1 MNKKGFTLV
10 ELLAV
15 IAILA
20 ILVIIAL
27 PNVLKMYNDS
37 KKNAFMTDA
46 QNLAKEVS
54 SKYISESMKGNKVT
68 VISNKQNPLD
78 MTGRELEYNFELDSQ
93 GKIKN
98 MIVSNGTYCISTN
111 KDYTKITRDDIS
123 DKCSYEKLH
132 NIVGT
137 LKNKFYEES
146 GRTDRSLVSSIVF
159 YSDGRTINGAESYD
173 VSEKKDGSI
182 KMYVS
187 QNTENTSLLDLT
199 IVANG
204 KIDLPK
210 DSSELFKFYQRYAYS
225 YYGANLQN
233 LQFNN
238 SISTFNVTN
247 MKDMFS
253 YSKVATLDL
262 SSFNTSKVTDM
273 SYMFDSSKAT
283 EIKGLNKFNTSNV
296 TNMSQM
302 FFDSKVTTLDLSSF
316 DTSNVEYMEE
326 MFFNSAAVEIKGLNH
341 FNTSKVISMSSMF
354 NGSKAATLDLSS
366 FDTSNVTKMGL
377 MFCSSAATEIKGL
390 NKFNTSKVTNMGGM
404 FSFSKATTLD
414 LSSFD
419 TSNVESMAEMFNGS
433 AATEIK
439 GLNHFN
445 TSKVSSMSS
454 MFTGSKVATLNLSS
468 FDTSNVTLVNMSEI
482 FRNSAA
488 TTGYARTQADAD
500 KFNNSSNKPSSL
512 TFVVK

>member
-37 KKNAFMTDA
+37 KKNAFMTEA

-78 MTGRELEYNFELDSQ
+78 MTGRELEYSFELDSQ

-111 KDYTKITRDDIS
+111 KDYTKITRNDIS

-159 YSDGRTINGAESYD
+159 YSDGRTVSGAESYD

-204 KIDLPK
+204 KIAFPEDSFELLAFYTGGRCSPPISNVSFIEFNHSIDTSNVIDMSSMFMGIVIEELDL
-210 DSSELFKFYQRYAYS
+210 SSFD
-225 YYGANLQN
+225 
-233 LQFNN
+233 
-238 SISTFNVTN
+238 T
-247 MKDMFS
+247 
-253 YSKVATLDL
+253 SKVINMNGMFYFSQIAKIKGLNKFNTSKVINMRQMFGGIITTTLDL

-273 SYMFDSSKAT
+273 SRMFVASQVEALDLSNFDISS
-283 EIKGLNKFNTSNV
+283 V
-296 TNMSQM
+296 TNMSNM
-302 FFDSKVTTLDLSSF
+302 FD
-316 DTSNVEYMEE
+316 
-326 MFFNSAAVEIKGLNH
+326 
-341 FNTSKVISMSSMF
+341 
-354 NGSKAATLDLSS
+354 
-366 FDTSNVTKMGL
+366 
-377 MFCSSAATEIKGL
+377 
-390 NKFNTSKVTNMGGM
+390 
-404 FSFSKATTLD
+404 
-414 LSSFD
+414 
-419 TSNVESMAEMFNGS
+419 
-433 AATEIK
+433 
-439 GLNHFN
+439 
-445 TSKVSSMSS
+445 
-454 MFTGSKVATLNLSS
+454 
-468 FDTSNVTLVNMSEI
+468 
-482 FRNSAA
+482 NSAA
-488 TTGYARTQADAD
+488 TTGYAKDAD
-500 KFNNSSNKPSSL
+500 TAAKFNDSSVTNIPDTLK
-512 TFVVK
+512 FIVKN

>member
-37 KKNAFMTDA
+37 KKNAFMTEA

-78 MTGRELEYNFELDSQ
+78 MTGRELEYSFELDSQ

-111 KDYTKITRDDIS
+111 KDYTKITRNDIS

-159 YSDGRTINGAESYD
+159 YSDGRTVSGAESYD

-204 KIDLPK
+204 KIDFPK
-210 DSSELFKFYQRYAYS
+210 DSFELLAFYTGGRCS
-225 YYGANLQN
+225 PPISNVSFIE
-233 LQFNN
+233 FNH
-238 SISTFNVTN
+238 SIDTSNVI
-247 MKDMFS
+247 DMSSMFMGIDIEELDLS
-253 YSKVATLDL
+253 SFDTSKVINMNGMFYFSKIAKIKGLNKFNTSKVINMRQMFGGIKTTTLDL

-273 SYMFDSSKAT
+273 SRMFVASQVEALDLSNFDISS
-283 EIKGLNKFNTSNV
+283 V
-296 TNMSQM
+296 TNMSNM
-302 FFDSKVTTLDLSSF
+302 FD
-316 DTSNVEYMEE
+316 
-326 MFFNSAAVEIKGLNH
+326 
-341 FNTSKVISMSSMF
+341 
-354 NGSKAATLDLSS
+354 
-366 FDTSNVTKMGL
+366 
-377 MFCSSAATEIKGL
+377 
-390 NKFNTSKVTNMGGM
+390 
-404 FSFSKATTLD
+404 
-414 LSSFD
+414 
-419 TSNVESMAEMFNGS
+419 
-433 AATEIK
+433 
-439 GLNHFN
+439 
-445 TSKVSSMSS
+445 
-454 MFTGSKVATLNLSS
+454 
-468 FDTSNVTLVNMSEI
+468 
-482 FRNSAA
+482 NSAA
-488 TTGYARTQADAD
+488 TTGYAKDAD
-500 KFNNSSNKPSSL
+500 TAAKFNDSSVTNIPDTLK
-512 TFVVK
+512 FIVKN

>member
-37 KKNAFMTDA
+37 KKNAFMTEA

-68 VISNKQNPLD
+68 VISNKRNPLD

-159 YSDGRTINGAESYD
+159 YSDGRTVSGAESYD

-187 QNTENTSLLDLT
+187 QNSENTSLLDLT

-204 KIDLPK
+204 KIAFPEDSFELLAFYTGGRCSPPISNVSFIEFNHSIDTSNVIDMSSMFMGIDIEELDL
-210 DSSELFKFYQRYAYS
+210 SSFD
-225 YYGANLQN
+225 
-233 LQFNN
+233 
-238 SISTFNVTN
+238 T
-247 MKDMFS
+247 
-253 YSKVATLDL
+253 SKVINMNGMFYFSKIVKIKGLNKFNTSKVINMRQMFGGIKTTTLDL

-273 SYMFDSSKAT
+273 SRMFVASRV
-283 EIKGLNKFNTSNV
+283 E
-296 TNMSQM
+296 
-302 FFDSKVTTLDLSSF
+302 TLDLSNF
-316 DTSNVEYMEE
+316 DISSVT
-326 MFFNSAAVEIKGLNH
+326 
-341 FNTSKVISMSSMF
+341 SMSDMF
-354 NGSKAATLDLSS
+354 YGSD
-366 FDTSNVTKMGL
+366 
-377 MFCSSAATEIKGL
+377 
-390 NKFNTSKVTNMGGM
+390 
-404 FSFSKATTLD
+404 
-414 LSSFD
+414 
-419 TSNVESMAEMFNGS
+419 
-433 AATEIK
+433 
-439 GLNHFN
+439 
-445 TSKVSSMSS
+445 
-454 MFTGSKVATLNLSS
+454 
-468 FDTSNVTLVNMSEI
+468 
-482 FRNSAA
+482 A
-488 TTGYARTQADAD
+488 TTGYAKDAD
-500 KFNNSSNKPSSL
+500 TAAKFNDSSVTNIPGTLKF
-512 TFVVK
+512 TVK